1 MILTSVH
8 NIRFFIFNDVETGTG
23 AEARLQIWALIYF
36 FSCVRSATTQLSI
49 TFHLLKQLLFDDLLI
64 LPLSEKQ

>member
-1 MILTSVH
+1 MILKSVH
-8 NIRFFIFNDVETGTG
+8 NIRFFIFNDVGTG

-64 LPLSEKQ
+64 LPFSEKQ